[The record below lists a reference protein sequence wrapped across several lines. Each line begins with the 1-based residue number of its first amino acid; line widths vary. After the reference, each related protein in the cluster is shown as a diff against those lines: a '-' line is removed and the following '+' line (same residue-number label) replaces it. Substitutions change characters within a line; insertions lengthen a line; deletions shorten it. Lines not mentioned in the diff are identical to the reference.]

1 MSIDE
6 IRRFIVK
13 QDFKITNHAFEE
25 MQITFERGGSN
36 VKNIC
41 IFCGGDIYKDIVTVV
56 NERKGKVFI
65 IENVPAG
72 VCTQCGEKEY
82 DADVVSKLETIMTK
96 RKAIKME
103 KLVPVADFTEV

>member
-41 IFCGGDIYKDIVTVV
+41 VFCGGDICKDIVMVV

-72 VCTQCGEKEY
+72 VCTQCGEREY
-82 DADVVSKLETIMTK
+82 DADVVSKLETIID
-96 RKAIKME
+96 RKS
-103 KLVPVADFTEV
+103 VV

>member
-1 MSIDE
+1 
-6 IRRFIVK
+6 
-13 QDFKITNHAFEE
+13 

-41 IFCGGDIYKDIVTVV
+41 VFCSGDIRKNIVTVV
-56 NERKGKVFI
+56 KERKGKVFI

-72 VCTQCGEKEY
+72 VCTQCGERE
-82 DADVVSKLETIMTK
+82 DDVDVISKLETIMVK

-103 KLVPVADFTEV
+103 NLVPVADFTEV

>member
-1 MSIDE
+1 ML
-6 IRRFIVK
+6 FIVHFQK
-13 QDFKITNHAFEE
+13 NG
-25 MQITFERGGSN
+25 QITFERGGSN

-41 IFCGGDIYKDIVTVV
+41 VFCGGDIRKNIVTVV

-65 IENVPAG
+65 IENVPVG
-72 VCTQCGEKEY
+72 VCTKCGEREY
-82 DADVVSKLETIMTK
+82 DVNVISKLETVMVK